1 MTNNRIANFILCFI
15 ILYLVHVPKL
25 RRHQLTSKNRDGHF
39 QTFFSLIINTLD
51 NKFKLSMDTLK
62 KQQSKTRRQFNL
74 LSDFHH
80 KYSQNV
86 FHFQHPCLKLISRFQ
101 YQQIIIEW
109 KQIFIVC
116 NRFTIMI
123 NDFLLCITANS
134 KPQHMLM
141 IIHINPV
148 CYLILY

>member
-1 MTNNRIANFILCFI
+1 MTKPSLIRVNITYQETLESKSLINLKIQLLLQKMTNNRIANFILCFI

-25 RRHQLTSKNRDGHF
+25 RRRQLTSKNRNEHF

-51 NKFKLSMDTLK
+51 NKFKLSMNTLK

-86 FHFQHPCLKLISRFQ
+86 FHFQHPCLKLIPRFQ

-109 KQIFIVC
+109 
-116 NRFTIMI
+116 
-123 NDFLLCITANS
+123 
-134 KPQHMLM
+134 
-141 IIHINPV
+141 
-148 CYLILY
+148 